1 MKNKRIKNITIISL
15 ALFAIMLLSTLL
27 VIGFNYLVG
36 FNTNINNEDVST
48 SIAAVAFAIALLLRY
63 FYDKIFIS
71 KK

>member
-36 FNTNINNEDVST
+36 FNTIINNEDVST